1 MTGMDNIYFPS
12 CNFTKASPQAAKKL
26 RDWLKEQMPVAGC
39 CRVDKR
45 GYPAGSRALYL
56 CQACREVIE
65 VRFPELVPENLLV
78 WLDRE
83 EKFPLPDYSGL
94 AVSIQDCWRDREHP
108 EIWGAVRR
116 LLAKM
121 GVEVWEIQENRE
133 RSTFCGNL
141 HFEPQSPE
149 NTARLAAYPNQPL
162 YELPEPEQ
170 QALMREQAEKHQGRR
185 VLCYCNRCTAGIRLG
200 GGRPVHL
207 MELVMG
213 TYG

>member
-1 MTGMDNIYFPS
+1 MGTIFFPS
-12 CNFTKASPQAAKKL
+12 CNFTKASPEAANKL
-26 RDWLKEQMPVAGC
+26 RSYLLEQMPVAGC
-39 CRVDKR
+39 CRIDKKQ
-45 GYPAGSRALYL
+45 YPIGDTALYF
-56 CQACREVIE
+56 CQACRETME
-65 VRFPELVPENLLV
+65 ERLPQLRPENLFV
-78 WLDRE
+78 WLAGRTD
-83 EKFPLPDYSGL
+83 FPWPDYRGL
-94 AVSIQDCWRDREHP
+94 QVSIQDCWRDREHP

-149 NTARLAAYPNQPL
+149 NTARLAAYRNQPL